1 MQIILLGAP
10 GAGKGTQAKF
20 ISDHLNIPQISTG
33 DMLRASVSKGTELGL
48 KAKVLMEKGELV
60 PDDLILD
67 LVKDRI
73 SEKDCANGFLF
84 DGFPRTLDQANAL
97 KDKGIKI
104 DCVIEIMVD
113 DDEIIQ
119 RMSGRR
125 VHTASGRTY
134 HIKYNPPKQENIDD
148 ETGEPLIQRP
158 DDNEETVRK
167 RLAIYHDQTSP
178 LVDFYKKSS
187 LVQNGNKYIEVNG
200 VGDISTIQEQIK
212 KLFKIVKLEYM
223 PYLSYY
229 TPPTG
234 IYYNDDKIN
243 N

>member
-97 KDKGIKI
+97 KEKGIKI

-113 DDEIIQ
+113 DNEIIQ

-134 HIKYNPPKQENIDD
+134 HIKYNPPKQKNIDD

-178 LVDFYKKSS
+178 LIDFYKNASGKEG
-187 LVQNGNKYIEVNG
+187 GNQYIEING
-200 VGDISTIQEQIK
+200 VGNILDIQEQI
-212 KLFKIVKLEYM
+212 ISA
-223 PYLSYY
+223 LS
-229 TPPTG
+229 
-234 IYYNDDKIN
+234 
-243 N
+243 

>member
-187 LVQNGNKYIEVNG
+187 LVHNGNKYIEVNG

-212 KLFKIVKLEYM
+212 KAL
-223 PYLSYY
+223 
-229 TPPTG
+229 
-234 IYYNDDKIN
+234 
-243 N
+243 

>member
-20 ISDHLNIPQISTG
+20 ISDHLSIPQISTG

-97 KDKGIKI
+97 KEKGIKI

-125 VHTASGRTY
+125 VHSASGRTY
-134 HIKYNPPKQENIDD
+134 HIKYNPPLKENVDD

-167 RLAIYHDQTSP
+167 RLAIYHEQTSP

-187 LVQNGNKYIEVNG
+187 LVENGNKYIQVNG

-212 KLFKIVKLEYM
+212 KAL
-223 PYLSYY
+223 
-229 TPPTG
+229 
-234 IYYNDDKIN
+234 
-243 N
+243 

>member
-97 KDKGIKI
+97 KEKGIKI

-125 VHTASGRTY
+125 VHSASGRTY
-134 HIKYNPPKQENIDD
+134 HIKYNPPLKENVDD

-167 RLAIYHDQTSP
+167 RLAIYHEQTSP

-187 LVQNGNKYIEVNG
+187 LVENGNKYIQVNG

-212 KLFKIVKLEYM
+212 KAL
-223 PYLSYY
+223 
-229 TPPTG
+229 
-234 IYYNDDKIN
+234 
-243 N
+243 

>member
-167 RLAIYHDQTSP
+167 RLAVYHDQTSP

-187 LVQNGNKYIEVNG
+187 LVQNGNRYIEVNG

-212 KLFKIVKLEYM
+212 KAL
-223 PYLSYY
+223 
-229 TPPTG
+229 
-234 IYYNDDKIN
+234 
-243 N
+243 

>member
-97 KDKGIKI
+97 KDKIKI

-187 LVQNGNKYIEVNG
+187 LVQNGNRYIEVNG

>member
-20 ISDHLNIPQISTG
+20 ISDHFNIPQISTG

-73 SEKDCANGFLF
+73 SEKDCTNGFLF

-97 KDKGIKI
+97 KEKGIKI

-125 VHTASGRTY
+125 VHSASGRTY
-134 HIKYNPPKQENIDD
+134 HIKHNPPKQENIDD

-167 RLAIYHDQTSP
+167 RLAIYHEQTSP

-187 LVQNGNKYIEVNG
+187 IVQNGNKYIEVNG

-212 KLFKIVKLEYM
+212 KAL
-223 PYLSYY
+223 
-229 TPPTG
+229 
-234 IYYNDDKIN
+234 
-243 N
+243 

>member
-20 ISDHLNIPQISTG
+20 ISDHFNIPQISTG

-125 VHTASGRTY
+125 VHSASGRTY
-134 HIKYNPPKQENIDD
+134 HIKYNPPLKENVDD

-167 RLAIYHDQTSP
+167 RLAIYHEQTSP

-187 LVQNGNKYIEVNG
+187 LVQNGNRYIEVNG

-212 KLFKIVKLEYM
+212 KAL
-223 PYLSYY
+223 
-229 TPPTG
+229 
-234 IYYNDDKIN
+234 
-243 N
+243 

>member
-73 SEKDCANGFLF
+73 SKKDCANGFLF

-167 RLAIYHDQTSP
+167 RLAIYHEQTSP

-187 LVQNGNKYIEVNG
+187 LVQNGNRYIEVNG

-212 KLFKIVKLEYM
+212 KAL
-223 PYLSYY
+223 
-229 TPPTG
+229 
-234 IYYNDDKIN
+234 
-243 N
+243 

>member
-97 KDKGIKI
+97 KEKGIKI

-187 LVQNGNKYIEVNG
+187 LMQNGNKYIEVNG

-212 KLFKIVKLEYM
+212 KAL
-223 PYLSYY
+223 
-229 TPPTG
+229 
-234 IYYNDDKIN
+234 
-243 N
+243 

>member
-20 ISDHLNIPQISTG
+20 ISDHFNIPQISTG

-73 SEKDCANGFLF
+73 REKDCANGFLF

-97 KDKGIKI
+97 KEKGIKI

-125 VHTASGRTY
+125 VHSASGRTY
-134 HIKYNPPKQENIDD
+134 HIKHNPPKQENIDD

-167 RLAIYHDQTSP
+167 RLAIYHEQTSP

-187 LVQNGNKYIEVNG
+187 IVQNGNKYIEVNG

-212 KLFKIVKLEYM
+212 KAL
-223 PYLSYY
+223 
-229 TPPTG
+229 
-234 IYYNDDKIN
+234 
-243 N
+243 

>member
-20 ISDHLNIPQISTG
+20 ISDHFNIPQISTG

-97 KDKGIKI
+97 KEKGIKI

-125 VHTASGRTY
+125 VHSASGRTY
-134 HIKYNPPKQENIDD
+134 HIKYNPPLKENVDD

-167 RLAIYHDQTSP
+167 RLAIYHEQTSP

-187 LVQNGNKYIEVNG
+187 LVENGNKYIQVNG

-212 KLFKIVKLEYM
+212 KAL
-223 PYLSYY
+223 
-229 TPPTG
+229 
-234 IYYNDDKIN
+234 
-243 N
+243 

>member
-20 ISDHLNIPQISTG
+20 ISDHLSIPQISTG

-200 VGDISTIQEQIK
+200 VGDIATIQEQIK
-212 KLFKIVKLEYM
+212 KAL
-223 PYLSYY
+223 
-229 TPPTG
+229 
-234 IYYNDDKIN
+234 
-243 N
+243 

>member
-97 KDKGIKI
+97 KDNGIKI
-104 DCVIEIMVD
+104 DCVIEMMVD

-178 LVDFYKKSS
+178 SVDFYKKSS

-212 KLFKIVKLEYM
+212 KAL
-223 PYLSYY
+223 
-229 TPPTG
+229 
-234 IYYNDDKIN
+234 
-243 N
+243 